1 MTVDKLPDVALLE
14 IFDFYMDEAWREVW
28 HTLVHVCR
36 KWRNIVFES
45 PRRLDL
51 RLYCN
56 ARTPVRETLD
66 VWPLLPIVIR
76 GNGHKIWG
84 MGNII
89 AALEHNDRICELDI
103 FDAPSSQMKVLAAM
117 QRPFPALTSLQLGF
131 ERQTAPV
138 DPGSFLGGSA
148 SRLRSLSLDY
158 MPFPGLPKLLL
169 SATHLVH
176 LKLRR
181 IPGSGYISPEALVSC
196 LSVLTSLESLNIGF
210 KSPLCRPDLGG
221 RRPPPRTRTLLP
233 VLTELFFEGVSEYLE
248 DFLARIDGPLLD
260 KLDIAFFHQL
270 KFDTPQITQFISRAP
285 NFNTCNEA
293 RVEFS
298 NWGVYI
304 TFPQI
309 FYGGLIL
316 NVSCRPSD
324 WQLSCLAQVCSSS
337 FPRALLP
344 AVERLYI
351 LEAGL
356 TQLDWQDD
364 IENGQWL
371 ELLHSFTAVTGLY
384 ISREFAPR
392 IAPSLQELVG
402 ERVTEVLPALRTL
415 YFEGPGSLPSG
426 PVQEAIGQFV
436 AARQLVS
443 HPVAVSRWGRKE
455 L

>member
-1 MTVDKLPDVALLE
+1 
-14 IFDFYMDEAWREVW
+14 
-28 HTLVHVCR
+28 
-36 KWRNIVFES
+36 
-45 PRRLDL
+45 
-51 RLYCN
+51 
-56 ARTPVRETLD
+56 
-66 VWPLLPIVIR
+66 
-76 GNGHKIWG
+76 

-117 QRPFPALTSLQLGF
+117 QRPFPALTSLQLGY

-364 IENGQWL
+364 IENDQWL

-384 ISREFAPR
+384 ISREFALR
-392 IAPSLQELVG
+392 IAPSLQ
-402 ERVTEVLPALRTL
+402 
-415 YFEGPGSLPSG
+415 
-426 PVQEAIGQFV
+426 
-436 AARQLVS
+436 
-443 HPVAVSRWGRKE
+443 
-455 L
+455 